1 MKDKVEDIVDVDE
14 TDDELDVLDAE
25 EVLQE

>member
-1 MKDKVEDIVDVDE
+1 MKNKVEDIVDVDE

>member
-1 MKDKVEDIVDVDE
+1 MKGMVEDIVDVDE